1 MSFSFSQAERAYRE
15 DRISELSADAE
26 GIRFL
31 LLRSL
36 SRAEHLD
43 KLTADIG
50 FDTSA
55 IARKQRLQRVFEGG
69 VSLRQ
74 LEDTI
79 RVIHAAERAAR
90 ETNEASLITEL
101 YKMNAFDWGGLHQ
114 NSLEKTIVDNYVKK
128 IASFDRLNE
137 SIDNELLA
145 SMRGYV
151 QCSWYNHWTSI
162 IIEDIFKSHPG
173 VLPAVGKIK
182 KVDFFVAGVPF
193 DLKVT
198 YLPEGFLKGRRTAQR
213 LRPEITLLKAEARK
227 LGLHLDTNLPEA
239 RLLELLWSRLS
250 DHPAESPQTLIRELT
265 EYRRSTLDAC
275 VANPDELIRWL
286 YENQGLRRFDASN
299 RLFLVL
305 VNTQDYFASWKLKRA
320 KDLLKR
326 DINRFLDNV
335 QQGKT
340 GRRISFDWQGQRH
353 ETVSDVVFVQ
363 HGSWYEEVSKGT
375 MSKL

>member
-1 MSFSFSQAERAYRE
+1 MPFSFSQAEQAYKE
-15 DRISELSADAE
+15 DRISELGADSE
-26 GIRFL
+26 GLRFL

-43 KLTADIG
+43 KLTADIS

-55 IARKQRLQRVFEGG
+55 IARKERLQKVFESG
-69 VSLRQ
+69 VTLQQ
-74 LEDTI
+74 LEHTI
-79 RVIHAAERAAR
+79 RVIHAAERTAR
-90 ETNEASLITEL
+90 ETNEAALITEL

-137 SIDNELLA
+137 TIDHELLI

-162 IIEDIFKSHPG
+162 IIEDIFKHHPR

-198 YLPEGFLKGRRTAQR
+198 YLPEGFLKGKRTAQG

-227 LGLHLDTNLPEA
+227 LGVHFDTNLAEA

-250 DHPAESPQTLIRELT
+250 DHPAENSQTLIRELT
-265 EYRRSTLDAC
+265 EYRRNTLAAC

-286 YENQGLRRFDASN
+286 YENQGVRRFDASN

-305 VNTQDYFASWKLKRA
+305 VNPQDYFASWKLKRA
-320 KDLLKR
+320 KDLLNR
-326 DINRFLDNV
+326 DISGFLDNV
-335 QQGKT
+335 QEGQT
-340 GRRISFDWQGQRH
+340 GRRISFDWEGQRH
-353 ETVSDVVFVQ
+353 ETVSDIIFVQ
-363 HGSWYEEVSKGT
+363 HGS
-375 MSKL
+375 